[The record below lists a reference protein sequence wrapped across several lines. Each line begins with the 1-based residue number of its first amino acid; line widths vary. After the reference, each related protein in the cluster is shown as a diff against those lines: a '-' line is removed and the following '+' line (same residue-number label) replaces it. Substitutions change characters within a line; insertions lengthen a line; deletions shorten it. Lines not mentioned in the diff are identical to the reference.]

1 MLNFVFKFRSVKK
14 DTLVIGIC
22 GGSGSG
28 KTTVIEELVHLM
40 ESHKPA
46 LLSLD
51 NYYKDIDQQ
60 VRDEQGHINFDLP
73 SAIDTDLYLRDL
85 KRLVGGESIR
95 IKKYTFNIRGEQQFI
110 DISYSKIILT
120 EGIFLFNIPEVM
132 RMIDIKIFV
141 ELDEEIQL
149 QRRLNRDVKERGYDR
164 EAVLYQWYNHVIP
177 AYKNYIEV
185 HKVKADIVLQND
197 GDLSHLVQL
206 VDRYILNHPVIS
218 KFCYSLMQ

>member
-1 MLNFVFKFRSVKK
+1 VKK

-110 DISYSKIILT
+110 DIHYSKIILT

>member
-110 DISYSKIILT
+110 DIHYSKIILT

>member
-28 KTTVIEELVHLM
+28 KTTVIEELIHLM

-46 LLSLD
+46 LISLD